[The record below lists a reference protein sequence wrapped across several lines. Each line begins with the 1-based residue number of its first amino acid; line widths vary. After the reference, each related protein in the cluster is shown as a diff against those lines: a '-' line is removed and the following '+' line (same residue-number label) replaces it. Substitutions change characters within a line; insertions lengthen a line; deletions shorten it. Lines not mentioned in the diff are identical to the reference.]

1 MRSSWR
7 RSASGPAGWDS
18 CSEQDH
24 VVGGAGVGDLGSQ
37 LLEQGGEG
45 LVGRGSGQSGG
56 GTVDGSVYV
65 ITTSFN
71 QSVGVEQQR
80 RPGGQETLLA
90 GARAAGHAG
99 PKQPIMYGAALVQ
112 DRCHVPPPA
121 GLRWACTR
129 VPVASR
135 PRAVQ
140 AFSTAVTAAAGPRSR
155 WSRSAWRSMLR
166 TW

>member
-7 RSASGPAGWDS
+7 RSASGPAAWDS

-71 QSVGVEQQR
+71 QPVGVEQQR

-90 GARAAGHAG
+90 SARPAGQAG
-99 PKQPIMYGAALVQ
+99 PQQRIMCGEAFGL
-112 DRCHVPPPA
+112 PA
-121 GLRWACTR
+121 GAFQQQRRR
-129 VPVASR
+129 VAGGR
-135 PRAVQ
+135 PGQVPCA
-140 AFSTAVTAAAGPRSR
+140 AFRPG
-155 WSRSAWRSMLR
+155 
-166 TW
+166 

>member
-1 MRSSWR
+1 SWR
-7 RSASGPAGWDS
+7 RSASGPAAWDS

-71 QSVGVEQQR
+71 QPVGVEQQR

-90 GARAAGHAG
+90 GGRAAGHAG
-99 PKQPIMYGAALVQ
+99 PKQPIMYGEAFGLPARAVKQQRRRMPGVSPGQVPCTAA
-112 DRCHVPPPA
+112 
-121 GLRWACTR
+121 RWAQ
-129 VPVASR
+129 VGVHQGAGG
-135 PRAVQ
+135 VQ
-140 AFSTAVTAAAGPRSR
+140 AQGGAGVLHR
-155 WSRSAWRSMLR
+155 
-166 TW
+166 